1 VDVRG
6 LREHRLVDQHRPPVG
21 QAVGLLHGGSL
32 RRQRKA
38 SLRRCRMHSRRCK
51 VRRNGQKGME
61 QQFLT

>member
-1 VDVRG
+1 MDVRG

-32 RRQRKA
+32 RR
-38 SLRRCRMHSRRCK
+38 CRMHSRRCK
-51 VRRNGQKGME
+51 VRRNGQKGIE